1 MNKLIVVGSS
11 IQPREGKFSYSNTRS
26 SFSTEERFRQTVF
39 TINSLRNSIPDAKIM
54 VVDSSDDYMQY
65 YAQLAFIK
73 NVEYIPLK
81 TISYN
86 AFETVNTHRNKS
98 YCECLLLNT
107 FYKAYKKEIDNYDYI
122 VKATGRY
129 FYYDFDDSLFNE
141 QNVDKIFFKK
151 PLKFKWDDAWRY
163 SMIDRRHIQK
173 DNMLRQ
179 YCTVLYAFAKQHLNS
194 MIDINEATMNFIDSQ
209 EMTHYDIET
218 LAYYLT
224 RPYDDRMIE
233 TDWVVSGWDGVSG
246 RYMYY

>member
-1 MNKLIVVGSS
+1 
-11 IQPREGKFSYSNTRS
+11 
-26 SFSTEERFRQTVF
+26 
-39 TINSLRNSIPDAKIM
+39 
-54 VVDSSDDYMQY
+54 
-65 YAQLAFIK
+65 
-73 NVEYIPLK
+73 
-81 TISYN
+81 
-86 AFETVNTHRNKS
+86 
-98 YCECLLLNT
+98 
-107 FYKAYKKEIDNYDYI
+107 
-122 VKATGRY
+122 
-129 FYYDFDDSLFNE
+129 
-141 QNVDKIFFKK
+141 
-151 PLKFKWDDAWRY
+151 
-163 SMIDRRHIQK
+163 MIDRRNIQK